1 MGQPGLDWIAAAL
14 FAVGLTLLIGDAVIP
29 GLGPGGVIGL
39 ICQIACLRR
48 IWSAGAV
55 RGACWRWR
63 RWAAH
68 CCSWTA
74 DLRASAR
81 SASWARGCCWAALW
95 QTAQNITVF
104 LLTLC
109 ASAVMT
115 GIAIPLQ
122 LARLPESKTM
132 KKIQLHARSEV
143 PEQSA
148 DELPQVGALGVAR
161 TDLRP
166 VGTVEIA
173 EKRYEAVSAQHL
185 RCGEAVRVTAVQ
197 GRRLRV
203 EKSDEHKRARMK
215 IIFALLSF

>member
-1 MGQPGLDWIAAAL
+1 MIEAYLMGQPGLDWIAAAL

-39 ICQIACLRR
+39 ICQIACFAPDLVGGSSA
-48 IWSAGAV
+48 WSVLALAALGSALLLVDGRFAGV
-55 RGACWRWR
+55 GPIGVLGAG
-63 RWAAH
+63 
-68 CCSWTA
+68 
-74 DLRASAR
+74 LLL
-81 SASWARGCCWAALW
+81 AALW
-95 QTAQNITVF
+95 QTAQDITAF

-203 EKSDEHKRARMK
+203 EKADET
-215 IIFALLSF
+215 

>member
-1 MGQPGLDWIAAAL
+1 MATSPSHRLSVLLRDLHALRVRRNVQLAVLLLGWGVGAGL
-14 FAVGLTLLIGDAVIP
+14 LL
-29 GLGPGGVIGL
+29 
-39 ICQIACLRR
+39 
-48 IWSAGAV
+48 
-55 RGACWRWR
+55 
-63 RWAAH
+63 
-68 CCSWTA
+68 
-74 DLRASAR
+74 
-81 SASWARGCCWAALW
+81 AALW

-203 EKSDEHKRARMK
+203 EKADET
-215 IIFALLSF
+215 

>member
-1 MGQPGLDWIAAAL
+1 MRFVYAIIN
-14 FAVGLTLLIGDAVIP
+14 LLILA
-29 GLGPGGVIGL
+29 GLL
-39 ICQIACLRR
+39 L
-48 IWSAGAV
+48 
-55 RGACWRWR
+55 
-63 RWAAH
+63 
-68 CCSWTA
+68 
-74 DLRASAR
+74 
-81 SASWARGCCWAALW
+81 AALW
-95 QTAQNITVF
+95 QTAQDITVF

-203 EKSDEHKRARMK
+203 EKVDET
-215 IIFALLSF
+215 

>member
-1 MGQPGLDWIAAAL
+1 
-14 FAVGLTLLIGDAVIP
+14 
-29 GLGPGGVIGL
+29 
-39 ICQIACLRR
+39 
-48 IWSAGAV
+48 
-55 RGACWRWR
+55 
-63 RWAAH
+63 
-68 CCSWTA
+68 
-74 DLRASAR
+74 
-81 SASWARGCCWAALW
+81 
-95 QTAQNITVF
+95 
-104 LLTLC
+104 
-109 ASAVMT
+109 MT

-148 DELPQVGALGVAR
+148 DGMPQVGALGVAR

-203 EKSDEHKRARMK
+203 EKADET
-215 IIFALLSF
+215 